1 MEQATKLGSKDNL
14 AKTYLEIG
22 KFQQNIISSIN
33 EMSDSGMYKKYWNAL
48 NDLESSGVP
57 DEQSKFLLIQSTY
70 DVLETYSKS
79 LKNDGL
85 TYDELNDAFQRRTEM
100 LNQSDPKL
108 ERYIE
113 LKDELQKR
121 TSIIQIKLD
130 NAFGKRGTTQ

>member
-1 MEQATKLGSKDNL
+1 
-14 AKTYLEIG
+14 
-22 KFQQNIISSIN
+22 
-33 EMSDSGMYKKYWNAL
+33 MSDSGMYKKYWNAL

-100 LNQSDPKL
+100 LNQADPKL